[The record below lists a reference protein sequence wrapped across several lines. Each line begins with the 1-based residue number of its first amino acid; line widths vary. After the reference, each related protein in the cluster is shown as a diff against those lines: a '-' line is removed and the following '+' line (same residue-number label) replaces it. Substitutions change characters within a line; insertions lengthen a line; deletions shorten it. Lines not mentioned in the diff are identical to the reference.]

1 MEYIGY
7 FCGGFSLA
15 GGRDEAANAL
25 PAGWKEDQCSAGQR
39 EGYELYYL
47 PDFVRFCLSHEPG
60 EDMSMRRFSMTLDA
74 SVTVPAAPARTS
86 GDLSVKIPELRLY
99 LFPFRL
105 ALFAIHV
112 EMEDAGENDITAITA
127 LLRNLRRLDEPEL
140 KAFHEAAVRPVLRL
154 WEAISAASRSG
165 VPADTVRL
173 VEDGNKFNVFQIVS
187 AEPADGDER
196 DKLLFEL
203 ATVAP
208 AGSYDAKSLDSPSEA
223 YFRKLLDENSL
234 SVYNNWKCL
243 ALSDTLTILCSEC
256 PEWLISNW
264 KNDYFG
270 LIYIWQLFR
279 RNYLF
284 RLTRRFRYEREN
296 VASLERESVDFE
308 RNCSFHRI
316 SYNFLPEEF
325 SACVA
330 RGLRIEKEKNELYHM
345 IAQEESAGEKRADNR
360 MNSLLFFMT
369 CLTMASTI
377 YDTCCL
383 LQELL
388 PYDTTIGS
396 SVTGFRLVTS
406 LMLTIVLA
414 ALLIYRTRVRKL

>member
-1 MEYIGY
+1 M
-7 FCGGFSLA
+7 
-15 GGRDEAANAL
+15 
-25 PAGWKEDQCSAGQR
+25 
-39 EGYELYYL
+39 
-47 PDFVRFCLSHEPG
+47 
-60 EDMSMRRFSMTLDA
+60 
-74 SVTVPAAPARTS
+74 
-86 GDLSVKIPELRLY
+86 
-99 LFPFRL
+99 
-105 ALFAIHV
+105 
-112 EMEDAGENDITAITA
+112 
-127 LLRNLRRLDEPEL
+127 
-140 KAFHEAAVRPVLRL
+140 
-154 WEAISAASRSG
+154 
-165 VPADTVRL
+165 
-173 VEDGNKFNVFQIVS
+173 FNVFQIVS

-414 ALLIYRTRVRKL
+414 ALLIYRTKVRKL

>member
-60 EDMSMRRFSMTLDA
+60 EDMSMRRFSMPLDA
-74 SVTVPAAPARTS
+74 SVTVPAALARTS

-112 EMEDAGENDITAITA
+112 EMEDAGENDITALTA
-127 LLRNLRRLDEPEL
+127 LLRNLRRIDEPEL
-140 KAFHEAAVRPVLRL
+140 KAFHEAAVEPVIRL
-154 WEAISAASRSG
+154 WEAVSAASRSG
-165 VPADTVRL
+165 APADTVRL

-187 AEPADGDER
+187 AEPADGNER

-296 VASLERESVDFE
+296 VASLERDFE

-383 LQELL
+383 STVL
-388 PYDTTIGS
+388 
-396 SVTGFRLVTS
+396 GFRLVAS
-406 LMLTIVLA
+406 VMLTIVLA

>member
-60 EDMSMRRFSMTLDA
+60 EDMSMRRFSKPLDA
-74 SVTVPAAPARTS
+74 SVTVPAALARTS

-99 LFPFRL
+99 LFPFHL

-112 EMEDAGENDITAITA
+112 EMEDAGENDITALTA

-208 AGSYDAKSLDSPSEA
+208 AGSYDTKSLDSPSEA

-388 PYDTTIGS
+388 PYEDAVGS
-396 SVTGFRLVTS
+396 TVLGFRLVAS
-406 LMLTIVLA
+406 AMLTIVLA
-414 ALLIYRTRVRKL
+414 ALLIYRTKVRKL